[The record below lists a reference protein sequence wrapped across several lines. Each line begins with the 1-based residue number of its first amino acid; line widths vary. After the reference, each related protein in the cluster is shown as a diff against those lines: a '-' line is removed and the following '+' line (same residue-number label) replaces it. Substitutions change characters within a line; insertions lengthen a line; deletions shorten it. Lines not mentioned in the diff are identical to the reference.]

1 MATTRTVDF
10 LPPIFQTS
18 TNRQFLAATLDQLVQ
33 EPEFKKTQG
42 YVGRRIGP
50 GVNPNNYYVVEPTAE
65 RANYQLEPGVVSL
78 VPDTG
83 TIADAITY
91 PGITDALARQGAFTD
106 NSARLYTS
114 DYYSWDPFVSF
125 DKFSNYSQYYWLP
138 GGPPS
143 VIVSATTV
151 PTTGTFDV
159 TRSDTGYEFSTIS
172 GNNPALTLVRGG
184 NYKFS
189 VNQAPNQFW
198 IQADPGV
205 NGRLP
210 YAPNISSRDVYGVT
224 NNGEDSGIVSFDV
237 PDKNAQQFY
246 YDLPLIDTVPTLG
259 QVDLLTTTLQFDQVN
274 NILLSV
280 FLDQNPNGIDGITN
294 LNGRTLV
301 FTNTITDPQDG
312 GWLITTQFDPLLEI
326 LSQNGLPGSYDNL
339 TYDQTTPITNVNTR
353 YSVWLIQ
360 YQYTTSG
367 EVILNLTSVTQC
379 PNLSKFTVIFGA
391 EWSGTQW
398 YRNAEGYFEQIP
410 LLTAV
415 QDLLWYQ
422 DGTNPDIFGQIRLVT
437 QDNSEFIN
445 VVTDILGKKTY
456 TSPNGVVFTNN
467 LKITFEGTVVP
478 SSYQSQTYYVAG
490 VGTAIQL
497 LPVTD
502 YVTPEIIRTAT
513 LPWDFVPWDTS
524 NWDGTLNEPLDLD
537 YITIALDSPDLNAW
551 TRSNRWFHVDVI
563 NAAATYNNTTAVL
576 DNRFRAKRPIIEF
589 RGGIRL
595 YTMGTQAKAP
605 IDVIDLN
612 QTDALSNINGSTGYY
627 IDGYEL
633 QQGSRVIFARDSD
646 PQVRDKVYVV
656 NFISPATGP
665 LPDSTLQSE
674 PIIDLVLASDAESLI
689 DQCVV
694 CLSGNTLQGVTF
706 YYDGVQWIQAQQKT
720 SVNQTPMF
728 DVYDLNGY
736 SLGNSAVYP
745 SSTFRITKNNLG
757 TIVGGSA
764 LFSYALGTSGIQD
777 TVLGFP
783 LRYLSLNN
791 IGDIVFDN
799 NLYVDTF
806 IYTRDNVS
814 TTENISKGY
823 VKQYADRTVYQKE
836 IGWQRAAVKSQIYQ
850 QFSFTYAPVA
860 ITGFINET
868 TLTVTTAPA
877 DGSSLQIGQELR
889 GKGVTA
895 GTEITGLINGT
906 GGTGTYSVSISQT
919 VLPTAITA
927 TTPFILDVAVL
938 LNGPI
943 PSIKLYATSISQNYS
958 SQFQD
963 PGTYTIT
970 TSDNNT
976 VVRINTNTEL
986 VYGDIVEI
994 LALSDQVS
1002 NVGFYQVPIN
1012 LENNP
1017 LNGNSPY
1024 LTLGTIRTHY
1034 DSIAQNLVNLTGSVN
1049 GANNTRDLGNIIPYG
1064 LIILQQ
1070 SSPLTLAGYF
1080 LREPDYNIFASLE
1093 YNSREYQKFK
1103 AQFLNQAAAGD
1114 YVNMTIPDILNAV
1127 FDEINIARNSSNS
1140 FYWSDMLPIGTV
1152 YTETQTIVTPIT
1164 TQIFD
1169 LNQVY
1174 NYTSANYQ
1182 ALLVYLSGQYTN
1194 GESRLLTRDVEYI
1207 VSTDAPTITILV
1219 PLTTGDVV
1227 TIQEYEATYGSY
1239 VPNTPTK
1246 LGLYPAYVP
1255 EIFLDTTYVD
1265 PIFVIRGHDGS
1276 ITRAFNDFRDALLLE
1291 YETRIYN
1298 NLKLD
1303 GNPIPLAAAEVI
1315 PGQFRTT
1322 DYSLAEIQEILN
1334 QDFLAWVGWN
1344 KLDYKAQDYIKTN
1357 QFTWN
1362 YSTAANKLTNN
1373 QPLVVGAWRGIYN
1386 YFYDTIYPTTRP
1398 WEMLGFSEIPVWWI
1412 NEYGPPPYTSGNLVL
1427 WGDLAAG
1434 LVRDPVAN
1442 YIRPE
1447 YVRPGLLNVI
1457 PAGSEGELLSPMQCV
1472 VANFNSNDFQKS
1484 WVAGDDGPVEN
1495 AWRTSSA
1502 YPFAIMRLLALTRS
1516 AEFFSLFADRDL
1528 YRFDTDYNQYLYNQ
1542 RYRLDANGVEIYGN
1556 GTSKASYIDWIVDF
1570 NRQRGINSTNALTA
1584 DLKNLDVRLCYRMAS
1599 FSAKN
1604 LLGVYTEQ
1612 SSPNS
1617 SNSSLLL
1624 PDDSYNLLFYKNVP
1638 FGELTYS
1645 SVIVQVTETGWQV
1658 FGYNQSRPYFNILQS
1673 RVSGTLAEIS
1683 AGGSTVRVPVEYT
1696 NNVVQIP
1703 YAYEFINRTLVVD
1716 FLLSYGALLQ
1726 QQGMIFKNLE
1736 NGYVLDWN
1744 QMASEFL
1751 YWSNQGWAPGSI
1763 INLNPN
1769 ASQFLVEKP
1778 GAIVESI
1785 AAQTVENMVLTAN
1798 GTQYNARD
1806 LVVDRVDNV
1815 FSVTSL
1821 SRETINFLNIKF
1833 TSYESMIVLD
1843 NTSIFND
1850 LIYNPITGARQSR
1863 IRLVGWNTTQW
1874 NGQLNAPG
1882 FILNQDNIESWNPL
1896 KKYSRGEIVKWKN
1909 TYYSAIDIVQPSSK
1923 FEITNWVVSDYT
1935 RIQQGL
1941 LPNAA
1946 NKSDQLA
1953 NSYNVYSAN
1962 LELNQDLFSYA
1973 LIGWKPRQYMVN
1985 LELDSTSQVQLYQQF
2000 LGTKGTLRAADVF
2013 SFADLGRGVAQ
2024 YDIYENWAILRGT
2037 YGANANRSFYELQ
2050 LNEALLTANP
2060 STIQVIETGESSEA
2074 NQTVLVSD
2082 LWKSSY
2088 KITSPNI
2095 LTTEIVPLTDTA
2107 LPSAGYVNFEDVDI
2121 TVFDLTIPI
2130 NLDINL
2136 NDIVLGATIWAA
2148 KINDYDWGI
2157 YRINT
2162 LPGYLRSVTA
2172 NLDGTSVFTFTHPHG
2187 ISTVDAT
2194 TANLTFIVR
2203 YFADQVDGTYKILNA
2218 PSITQL
2224 VAVFS
2229 FANSNQVSESGN
2241 GIGFVLQTQ
2250 RVSQAS
2256 DTVNLPYAN
2265 SLIPGNKVWV
2275 DNNGLGLWQVL
2286 EKQDVFTSATEVKA
2300 QIPITDSLFGNS
2312 VAQSNNNLY
2321 AIVGSPGYGSSVGV
2335 VYTYIRT
2342 ATNPLQENSI
2352 LELSGVPDV
2361 FLFGWAVSIGDQIWQ
2376 VVGAP
2381 ASYNDS
2387 GYAAV
2392 YYRRPGS
2399 NDFTNTAL
2407 LTAPDTDLTLPAEFG
2422 YSVAISR
2429 DEHWMYIGAP
2439 GVNKVFAYGLVE
2451 VQSQTVSYVTNG
2463 TTAIYNYSDSIVVN
2477 SAYPGQLT
2485 VVLNNQLLTYGSD
2498 YTQTATNIVLNSI
2511 PPAQLGLTISR
2522 RTSASYT
2529 SDGST
2534 NEFSL
2539 QDYLYTA
2546 TNIYSAI
2553 VFVNGVTQR
2562 PNIDYEYIFDDSSY
2576 GYAIS
2581 FFDAPPPDAD
2591 IIITANSYYTLADTI
2606 EFTIPVTAS
2615 ISGSVMT
2622 VTNTSIGSPLLTKGM
2637 KLSGTG
2643 VSSIPETTITDF
2655 ISGTGGIGTYTVYPS
2670 QSVASTTITARLPD
2684 NARFGHSVACTVD
2697 SRQVMIGTPN
2707 DRYNSIADAGAV
2719 YVYDRSVQNFVITNA
2734 SQTSYTVDG
2743 GVLVDPTFV
2752 SLNNEFLVNT
2762 QDNIGGTFSVD
2773 GATVIVDATLAVGD
2787 VLQIQ
2792 PNTFNL
2798 LQIINANTPSNSA
2811 FGSAVD
2817 ICRYSCSLYTGA
2829 PNDSSVLPY
2838 AGSAQRNVNQ
2848 SRVYGVITSLNTNP
2862 RLQPGQSIRINDQ
2875 EVIMS
2880 ALTQWNIDL
2889 AWPINTIVQYDLG
2902 VYRSIKAVPVG
2913 TAITDTKYW
2922 QQSTWV
2928 ASLVNDIN
2936 SSGIANIIASTG
2948 LPGTSTFGLLTV
2960 SVKNILAAEE
2970 GNRLT
2975 VLPGLI
2981 GDMFQ
2986 RLGYNTFVYT
2996 QTITSPLPVLNA
3008 EFGSALTIDTSALTL
3023 TVGAPAGNLYRPNTF
3038 DKGDTYFDGR
3048 TTTFSGPLDQSGA
3061 VYTYDY
3067 LRSASDSVS
3076 NPGKFVFGQQIYD
3089 QRVRELDRF
3098 GTAISYTNGLLLIGS
3113 PGSDLNDS
3121 TLSEMNYGR
3130 VAVFKNATLTPAW
3143 TVIREQVP
3151 VVNTALI
3158 NSVYSYSSRTGATTT
3173 YFDFIDPL
3181 QGKILGAA
3189 AENLNYTGVVDP
3201 AAYNVGPI
3209 NNQGQSWLAA
3219 HVGELWWDTSRVR
3232 FIDPNQDN
3240 ITYASR
3246 RWGQVFPGS
3255 NINVYQWISSSV
3267 PPGNYTGP
3275 GTPKNIISY
3284 NVVSG
3289 VNDSGMI
3296 ETTYYFWVQGITTI
3310 DTRAGKTLS
3319 SQGVARYIADPRA
3332 SGIPYVAFLT
3342 AGATAI
3348 YNAGSNISAQDTI
3361 LSIEY
3366 DQQLTDSN
3374 VHVQYSLVPQNRAD
3388 GFLPDNLYLKF
3399 QDSLC
3404 GVNSTGAK
3412 VPDVTLSLAN
3422 RYGVQFSPRQS
3433 MFEDRFLALKNYFGR
3448 ANSILAKFPITEIRS
3463 FALLNSK
3470 EPEPPAGTGEWDKR
3484 VANIEELSYQNFV
3497 QVPVGYLYLVVSDSV
3512 QNGLWAIYEVTAA
3525 KTFATLLLTRVQNYD
3540 TSKYW
3545 NHINWYLPDYDP
3557 SKQIVTTVAVYSDL
3571 SKLSLYQAPVGSS
3584 VRVTANSQNKWEIY
3598 LRLTADNWERVG
3610 LQDGT
3615 IEISSLLWNYKAAG
3629 FGFDSQVFDSQ
3640 YFDQE
3645 PVIETRRIIQAIN
3658 QELLVDE
3665 LLIERNRALMLMF
3678 NFVLSEFL
3686 APNWLTKTSLIDVDH
3701 TIRELLAFQT
3711 YRKDNQDFVV
3721 DYIQEIKPYH
3731 VQIREL
3737 NLIYNGLDDY
3747 QGTLTDFDVPAYYD
3761 TSVIPN
3767 QFVSPI
3773 LTPYAVST
3781 AVGTGTPSDVSDTA
3795 SSSLIWQDQPWNF
3808 WYQNYTLSVVG
3819 AIVADSGSGYTV
3831 APVATV
3837 TGDCVSPAII
3847 TVNISGLGRITGI
3860 TIIDP
3865 GVGYITT
3872 AIITLSG
3879 GNGTGGQLVAIM
3891 AGPGQGENT
3900 DPTAGTTG
3908 ETQYYNLVRSFN
3920 LTMRYDRYQ
3929 YASTIVD
3936 WEANV
3941 SYDNGTLVRYD
3952 NRVWEANSPTI
3963 PVTASI
3969 ASSVMTVSTI
3979 PNGSPALA
3987 VDMILSITG
3996 VTGDPT
4002 IIGSIIGFL
4011 SGTGGVGTYTVAP
4024 GQTVLTT
4031 TITARSTTVESAT
4044 FDPAYWLLVNAG
4056 TYSYPLN
4063 LNVATG
4069 LPVNTGLSGVD
4080 RTMGLYIPSVNEPGL
4095 DLNLLIDGITY
4106 PGVQVSAPTFSQ
4118 NTGFDVGN
4126 FDINPFDNISFGP
4139 EGRPTYDPGI
4149 LDTIYESN
4157 FLDTYLGLRATD
4169 INVVGG
4175 EFVGPYESHAP
4186 EELVPGSEFDT
4197 LDFRVYTRPGSDWDE
4212 NGHGFGW
4219 KTIKWIYNS
4228 TTAYT
4233 QSFAGL
4239 VLNPVQIR
4247 VTNQTQGRDLIQGIA
4262 YTVDWVNQ
4270 VVEIIPSVSAPP
4282 AANGDVLVVGSFGIG
4297 GGNQLYKNIYNGADI
4312 ANPLNIPVAR
4322 VEIFELVIFVNGVL
4336 IHDYTYSA
4344 GFNQTT
4350 NIVFGN
4356 TYTSTDEIN
4365 VTAIGVT
4372 SGSLTYTWSTPQTQY
4387 FVSYGQLDYMLDNSM
4402 SGTNISNLVVE
4413 VNGIRARPPEGA
4425 MYVADG
4431 SSGYAL
4437 PNRGGYSLA
4446 LVADNEVL
4454 VYVNNEKLT
4463 LGSDYIVEPYTGNDT
4478 RYVDFA
4484 VAPATGSEVLISVT
4498 TKADYV
4504 IIDDGSSMDN
4514 YTLVFR
4520 TSGGFY
4526 PQYGDIV
4533 GVTSW
4538 NDTAQQNIVTLLW
4551 QGPVVSGVVVVE
4563 PFDSTGFD
4571 VGTVTNDPGSFDFTN
4586 GVQVIVN
4593 DFQLGRIITDPTR
4606 MWVTKNGNRI
4616 FYSDDYLIVGE
4627 QLILHGPPIGVTDVV
4642 VAQLFTDSVVPEA
4655 MEFRIFQDMRG
4666 IQATYRMTPN
4676 TTTVLVEPLLADQDI
4691 IYVDNADALTQPN
4704 LAINI
4709 WGVITINGER
4719 IMYRELDTGNNTVS
4733 SLMRGT
4739 AGTAVADH
4747 VNGSTVYN
4755 IGIGNLAP
4763 VDYQDRV
4770 IYTNT
4775 LGDGSTTTF
4784 SAPNIDLSQL
4794 STSFA
4799 EQAILVYVA
4808 GLRVYTGYTVD
4819 SVAPATITFD
4829 AAPTAGYEVS
4839 IRVRQGLGWYYPGD
4853 GSTNGQA
4860 LQITQTDAARFFRG
4874 QN

>member
-42 YVGRRIGP
+42 YVGRRVGP
-50 GVNPNNYYVVEPTAE
+50 GVNPNDSYVIEPTAE

-83 TIADAITY
+83 IIADAITY
-91 PGITDALARQGAFTD
+91 PGINDALARQGALTD

-114 DYYSWDPFVSF
+114 DYYSWDPFISF

-143 VIVSATTV
+143 VIVSATTI
-151 PTTGTFDV
+151 PTSGTFNV
-159 TRSDTGYEFSTIS
+159 TRTDTAYEFSTIA
-172 GNNPALTLVRGG
+172 GDNPALTLVRGG

-198 IQADPGV
+198 IQSEPGIT
-205 NGRLP
+205 GRLP
-210 YAPNISSRDVYGVT
+210 YSPNISSRDVYGVA
-224 NNGEDSGIVSFDV
+224 NNGEDSGTVSFDV

-246 YDLPLIDTVPTLG
+246 YNLPLIDTVPTLG

-280 FLDQNPNGIDGITN
+280 FLAQNPNGIDGITD

-326 LSQNGLPGSYDNL
+326 PSQNGLPGSYDYL
-339 TYDQTTPITNVNTR
+339 TYDQATPITNVDTR

-367 EVILNLTSVTQC
+367 DVILNLTSRTQC
-379 PNLSKFTVIFGA
+379 PNLSKFTVIFGT
-391 EWSGTQW
+391 EWSSTQW
-398 YRNAEGYFEQIP
+398 YRNAEGYFQQIP

-422 DGTNPDIFGQIRLVT
+422 DGTNPDIFGQIRLVA

-445 VVTDILGKKTY
+445 IDTDILGKKTY
-456 TSPNGVVFTNN
+456 ISPNGVVFTNN

-497 LPVTD
+497 LLVTD
-502 YVTPEIIRTAT
+502 YVTPEIIRTAS
-513 LPWDFVPWDTS
+513 LPWDLVPWDTS
-524 NWDGTLNEPLDLD
+524 NWDGTLNEPLDPD

-563 NAAATYNNTTAVL
+563 NAAAAYNNSTAVL
-576 DNRFRAKRPIIEF
+576 DNMFRAKRPIVEF
-589 RGGIRL
+589 RGGTRL
-595 YTMGTQAKAP
+595 YNMGTQALTP
-605 IDVIDLN
+605 VNVIDLD
-612 QTDALSNINGSTGYY
+612 QTDALSNINGTTGYY

-633 QQGSRVIFARDSD
+633 QQGSRVIFALDSD
-646 PQVRDKVYVV
+646 PQVRNKVYVV
-656 NFISPATGP
+656 DFISPATGP
-665 LPDSTLQSE
+665 LPDSTLQAE
-674 PIIDLVLASDAESLI
+674 PIINLVPADDAQALI
-689 DQCVV
+689 DQCVL
-694 CLSGNTLQGVTF
+694 CLSGQTLQGVTF

-720 SVNQTPMF
+720 SINQTPMF
-728 DVYDLNGY
+728 DVYDLDGY

-757 TIVGGSA
+757 TIIGGSA
-764 LFSYALGTSGIQD
+764 LFSYALGTSGIAD

-823 VKQYADRTVYQKE
+823 VKQYANRTVFQKE
-836 IGWQRAAVKSQIYQ
+836 IGWQRAATKSQIYQ

-860 ITGFINET
+860 ITGFINDT

-889 GKGVTA
+889 GNGVAA
-895 GTEITGLINGT
+895 GTQITGLISGT
-906 GGTGTYSVSISQT
+906 GGTGTYLVSISQT
-919 VLPTAITA
+919 VIPTAITA

-938 LNGPI
+938 PTGTI

-958 SQFQD
+958 SLFQD
-963 PGTYTIT
+963 SATYTIT

-976 VVRINTNTEL
+976 VVRMNTNTKL

-1002 NVGFYQVPIN
+1002 EVGFYQVPIN

-1034 DSIAQNLVNLTGSVN
+1034 DSIAQNLVNLTGSAN

-1103 AQFLNQAAAGD
+1103 AQFLNQAGAGD
-1114 YVNMTIPDILNAV
+1114 YVNMTIPEILNAV
-1127 FDEINIARNSSNS
+1127 FSEINIARNSSNP

-1152 YTETQTIVTPIT
+1152 YTEQQTTVTPIT
-1164 TQIFD
+1164 TQVFD

-1182 ALLVYLSGQYTN
+1182 ALLVYLSGAYTN

-1207 VSTDAPTITILV
+1207 VSTDAPIITILV

-1255 EIFLDTTYVD
+1255 EIFLDTTYVT
-1265 PIFVIRGHDGS
+1265 PTFVIRGHDGS

-1303 GNPIPLAAAEVI
+1303 GNPIPLAAVDVI

-1322 DYSLAEIQEILN
+1322 DYSLLEIQDILN
-1334 QDFLAWVGWN
+1334 QDFLSWVGWN

-1362 YSTAANKLTNN
+1362 YSTASNKLTDN
-1373 QPLVVGAWRGIYN
+1373 QPLAVGAWRGLYN

-1412 NEYGPPPYTSGNLVL
+1412 NEYGPAPYTSGNLVL

-1457 PAGSEGELLSPMQCV
+1457 PAGSEGALLSPMESV
-1472 VANFNSNDFQKS
+1472 VGNFNSNDFQKS
-1484 WVAGDDGPVEN
+1484 WVAGDDGSVEN

-1502 YPFAIMRLLALTRS
+1502 YPFAIMRLLALTRP

-1542 RYRLDANGVEIYGN
+1542 RYRLDANGLEIYGN
-1556 GTSKASYIDWIVDF
+1556 GTSKASYINWIVDF
-1570 NRQRGINSTNALTA
+1570 NRQRGINSTDALTA

-1604 LLGVYTEQ
+1604 LLGLYTEQ

-1645 SVIVQVTETGWQV
+1645 SVIVQVTETGWQI
-1658 FGYNQSRPYFNILQS
+1658 FGYNLSRPYFNILQS

-1696 NNVVQIP
+1696 SNVVQIP

-1785 AAQTVENMVLTAN
+1785 AAQTVENMILTAN

-1806 LVVDRVDNV
+1806 LVIDRVDNL

-1850 LIYNPITGARQSR
+1850 LIYNTVTGARQSR
-1863 IRLVGWNTTQW
+1863 IRLLGWNTVGW

-1882 FILNQDNIESWNPL
+1882 FILNQDNIEPWNPL
-1896 KKYSRGEIVKWKN
+1896 RKYSRGEIVEWKN
-1909 TYYSAIDIVQPSSK
+1909 TYYSAVDIVQPSGK

-1946 NKSDQLA
+1946 NKSNQLA

-2000 LGTKGTLRAADVF
+2000 LGTKGTVRAAEIF
-2013 SFADLGRGVAQ
+2013 SFADLGRGTAQ

-2060 STIQVIETGESSEA
+2060 STIQVVETGESSEA
-2074 NQTVLVSD
+2074 NQTVLVSN

-2095 LTTEIVPLTDTA
+2095 LTTEIIPLSDTA

-2121 TVFDLTIPI
+2121 TVFDLTIPV

-2136 NDIVLGATIWAA
+2136 TEIVLGATIWAA
-2148 KINDYDWGI
+2148 KINNYDWGI
-2157 YRINT
+2157 FRINT

-2172 NLDGTSVFTFTHPHG
+2172 NLDGTSVFTFNQPHG

-2229 FANSNQVSESGN
+2229 FANTNQVSESGN

-2286 EKQDVFTSATEVKA
+2286 EKQDVFTSAAEVKA
-2300 QIPITDSLFGNS
+2300 QIPETDSLFGVS

-2321 AIVGSPGYGSSVGV
+2321 AIVGSPGYDSEAGAA
-2335 VYTYIRT
+2335 YTYIRT
-2342 ATNPLQENSI
+2342 AVNPLQENSI
-2352 LELSGVPDV
+2352 LELTGVPDV
-2361 FLFGWAVSIGDQIWQ
+2361 FLFGQAVSIGNQTWQ
-2376 VVGAP
+2376 VIGAP
-2381 ASYNDS
+2381 ASYSDS

-2422 YSVAISR
+2422 YSVAMSR

-2451 VQSQTVSYVTNG
+2451 VQSQTVSYVTDG
-2463 TTAIYNYSDSIVVN
+2463 TTIIYNYVDSIVIN
-2477 SAYPGQLT
+2477 PAYVGQLT

-2498 YTQTATNIVLNSI
+2498 YTQTATNIVLNS
-2511 PPAQLGLTISR
+2511 PAPSQLGLTISR
-2522 RTSASYT
+2522 RTSASYVG
-2529 SDGST
+2529 DGST

-2546 TNIYSAI
+2546 TNIYSVI

-2581 FFDAPPPDAD
+2581 FFYAPAPNAN
-2591 IIITANSYYTLADTI
+2591 IIATTNGYYTLTDTI

-2622 VTNTSIGSPLLTKGM
+2622 VTNTSIGSPSLSIGM

-2643 VSSIPETTITDF
+2643 VSSIPETSITAF

-2684 NARFGHSVACTVD
+2684 TARFGHSVSCTVD
-2697 SRQVMIGTPN
+2697 GRQVMIGTPN
-2707 DRYNSIADAGAV
+2707 DRYDSIADAGAV
-2719 YVYDRSVQNFVITNA
+2719 YVYDRSVQNFVITNS
-2734 SQTSYTVDG
+2734 SQTSYTVAG

-2773 GATVIVDATLAVGD
+2773 GATVIVDTTLAVGD

-2798 LQIINANTPSNSA
+2798 LQIINANAPSNSA

-2829 PNDSSVLPY
+2829 PDDSSVLPY
-2838 AGSAQRNVNQ
+2838 AGSVQRNVNQ
-2848 SRVYGVITSLNTNP
+2848 SRVYGVITSLNVNP

-2880 ALTQWNIDL
+2880 ELTQWNINL
-2889 AWPINTIVQYDLG
+2889 AWTINTIVQFDLG

-2913 TAITDTKYW
+2913 IAITDTAYW

-2948 LPGTSTFGLLTV
+2948 LPGTATFGLLTV
-2960 SVKNILAAEE
+2960 SVKNILSAEE

-2986 RLGYNTFVYT
+2986 RLGYSTFVYT

-3008 EFGSALTIDTSALTL
+3008 EFGSALNIDSSALTL

-3038 DKGDTYFDGR
+3038 DEGDTYFDGR
-3048 TTTFSGPLDQSGA
+3048 TTTFSGPLYQSGA

-3067 LRSASDSVS
+3067 LSSVGDSVS

-3098 GTAISYTNGLLLIGS
+3098 GTAVSYVNGLLLVGS

-3121 TLSEMNYGR
+3121 TLSDMNYGR
-3130 VAVFKNATLTPAW
+3130 VAVFKNANLTPAW
-3143 TVIREQVP
+3143 AVIREQVP
-3151 VVNTALI
+3151 VVDTALI
-3158 NSVYSYSSRTGATTT
+3158 NSVYSYSARTGATTT

-3189 AENLNYTGVVDP
+3189 AQNLNYTGAVDP
-3201 AAYNVGPI
+3201 AAYNVGPV
-3209 NNQGQSWLAA
+3209 NNQGQSWLAL

-3267 PPGNYTGP
+3267 PPANYNGQ
-3275 GTPKNIISY
+3275 GTPRNIISY
-3284 NVVSG
+3284 SVVSG

-3296 ETTYYFWVQGITTI
+3296 ETTYYFWVQGVTTI

-3319 SQGVARYIADPRA
+3319 ALGVARYIADPRA
-3332 SGIPYVAFLT
+3332 TGIPYVAFLT

-3348 YNAGSNISAQDTI
+3348 YNAGSDISAQDTI

-3366 DQQLTDSN
+3366 DRELTDSN
-3374 VHVQYSLVPQNRAD
+3374 VHVQYSLIPPNRAD

-3422 RYGVQFSPRQS
+3422 RYGVEFSPRQS

-3448 ANSILAKFPITEIRS
+3448 ANSVLAKFPITEIRS
-3463 FALLNSK
+3463 FALLNSQ
-3470 EPEPPAGTGEWDKR
+3470 EPEPPEGTGEWNKR
-3484 VANIEELSYQNFV
+3484 VANIEELSYQNFA
-3497 QVPVGYLYLVVSDSV
+3497 QVPVGYLYLVASDST
-3512 QNGLWAIYEVTAA
+3512 QNGLWTIYEVTAT
-3525 KTFATLLLTRVQNYD
+3525 KTFASLLLIRVQNYD

-3545 NHINWYLPDYDP
+3545 DYINWYLPDYD
-3557 SKQIVTTVAVYSDL
+3557 SSQQIITTVAVYSDL
-3571 SKLSLYQAPVGSS
+3571 STLSLYQAPVGSS
-3584 VRVTANSQNKWEIY
+3584 VRVKANSQNKWEIY
-3598 LRLTADNWERVG
+3598 LRVATNTWERVG

-3615 IEISSLLWNYKAAG
+3615 IEISSLLWDYKAAG

-3665 LLIERNRALMLMF
+3665 LLIERNRALILMF

-3701 TIRELLAFQT
+3701 TIRELLTFQT
-3711 YRKDNQDFVV
+3711 YRRDNQDFVV

-3761 TSVIPN
+3761 TDIIPN

-3781 AVGTGTPSDVSDTA
+3781 AVGTGTPSDASDADST
-3795 SSSLIWQDQPWNF
+3795 SLIWQNQPWNF
-3808 WYQNYTLSVVG
+3808 WYQNYTLAVVG
-3819 AIVADSGSGYTV
+3819 AIVSDAGSGYTV
-3831 APVATV
+3831 APVATI
-3837 TGDCVSPAII
+3837 TGDCVTPAVI
-3847 TVNISGLGRITGI
+3847 TVNIDGSGFITGV
-3860 TIIDP
+3860 TIVDP

-3872 AIITLSG
+3872 AIITLNG

-3900 DPTAGTTG
+3900 DPTSGPPV

-3936 WEANV
+3936 WEPNV
-3941 SYDNGTLVRYD
+3941 NYDDGTLVRYD
-3952 NRVWEANSPTI
+3952 NRVWAADSLD
-3963 PVTASI
+3963 
-3969 ASSVMTVSTI
+3969 ST
-3979 PNGSPALA
+3979 G
-3987 VDMILSITG
+3987 
-3996 VTGDPT
+3996 
-4002 IIGSIIGFL
+4002 
-4011 SGTGGVGTYTVAP
+4011 
-4024 GQTVLTT
+4024 
-4031 TITARSTTVESAT
+4031 VESAT
-4044 FDPAYWLLVNAG
+4044 FDPAQWQLVNAG
-4056 TYSYPLN
+4056 TYSYPSN

-4080 RTMGLYIPSVNEPGL
+4080 RTMGLYVPAVNEPGL
-4095 DLNLLIDGITY
+4095 DLSLLITGVTY

-4126 FDINPFDNISFGP
+4126 FDINPFDNISYGP
-4139 EGRPTYDPGI
+4139 EGLPTYDPSI
-4149 LDTIYESN
+4149 LDTIYQSS
-4157 FLDTYLGLRATD
+4157 FRDVYLGLRATD

-4197 LDFRVYTRPGSDWDE
+4197 LDFRVYTRPGSDWAGD
-4212 NGHGFGW
+4212 GHGFSW
-4219 KTIKWIYNS
+4219 KISKWIYNS

-4233 QSFAGL
+4233 QSFSNL
-4239 VLNPVQIR
+4239 VLAPVQIR
-4247 VTNQTQGRDLIQGIA
+4247 VTNQTQGRDLIQGVA

-4270 VVEIIPSVSAPP
+4270 TVEIIPGDAPP
-4282 AANGDVLVVGSFGIG
+4282 AANGNILVVSAFGIG

-4336 IHDYTYSA
+4336 INDYTYAA

-4365 VTAIGVT
+4365 VTAIGAT
-4372 SGSLTYTWSTPQTQY
+4372 SGSSTYTWSTPQTQY
-4387 FVSYGQLDYMLDNSM
+4387 FVSYGQLDYMLDNPM
-4402 SGTNISNLVVE
+4402 SGTNIANLVVE
-4413 VNGIRARPPEGA
+4413 INGIRARPPEGA
-4425 MYVADG
+4425 MYIADG

-4437 PNRGGYSLA
+4437 PNRGGEGSLA
-4446 LVADNEVL
+4446 LVADNEVY
-4454 VYVNNEKLT
+4454 VWVNNERLT

-4484 VAPATGSEVLISVT
+4484 VAPAIGSEVLISVI

-4504 IIDDGSSMDN
+4504 IIDDGSSNN

-4520 TSGGFY
+4520 TEGGFY
-4526 PQYGDIV
+4526 PITDDIV

-4538 NDTAQQNIVTLLW
+4538 NDTAQQSIVTLLW
-4551 QGPVVSGVVVVE
+4551 QGPVVDGVVVVVE

-4571 VGTVTNDPGSFDFTN
+4571 VGTVTGEAGSFDYSD
-4586 GVQVIVN
+4586 GVQVIEN

-4606 MWVTKNGNRI
+4606 MWVTKNGVRI

-4627 QLILHGPPIGVTDVV
+4627 QLIVHGPPISTTDVV
-4642 VAQLFTDSVVPEA
+4642 VAQLYTDSVVPES

-4666 IQATYRMTPN
+4666 VQATYRMTPS
-4676 TTTVLVEPLLADQDI
+4676 TTTTLAQTLLKDQDI
-4691 IYVDNADALTQPN
+4691 IYVNDAGALTEPN
-4704 LAINI
+4704 LAINV
-4709 WGVITINGER
+4709 WGIITINGER
-4719 IMYRELDTGNNTVS
+4719 IMYRELDTANNTVS

-4739 AGTAVADH
+4739 AGTAVAEHAVD
-4747 VNGSTVYN
+4747 SIVYN
-4755 IGIGNLAP
+4755 IGQGNLAP
-4763 VDYQDRV
+4763 VEYQDRV
-4770 IYTNT
+4770 VYTNT

-4808 GLRVYTGYTVD
+4808 GLRVYTGYAVD
-4819 SVAPATITFD
+4819 SIAPATITFN

-4853 GSTNGQA
+4853 GSTDGQA
-4860 LQITQTDAARFFRG
+4860 LQVTQTDAARFFRG

>member
-18 TNRQFLAATLDQLVQ
+18 TNRQFLEATLDQLVQ
-33 EPEFKKTQG
+33 EPQFKKTQG
-42 YVGRRIGP
+42 YVGRRVGP
-50 GVNPNNYYVVEPTAE
+50 GVNPNDYYVVEPTAN

-91 PGITDALARQGAFTD
+91 PGITDALSRQGAFTD
-106 NSARLYTS
+106 NAARLYTS
-114 DYYSWDPFVSF
+114 DYYSWDPFINF

-138 GGPPS
+138 GGPQS
-143 VIVSATTV
+143 VIVS
-151 PTTGTFDV
+151 PTTIPLTETFDV
-159 TRSDTGYEFSTIS
+159 TRTETAYEFSTIT
-172 GNNPALTLVRGG
+172 GDNPVITLARGG

-198 IQADPGV
+198 IQSEPGV

-224 NNGEDSGIVSFDV
+224 NNGEDSGVVSFDV

-246 YDLPLIDTVPTLG
+246 YNLPLIDTVPTPG

-280 FLDQNPNGIDGITN
+280 FLEQNPNGIDGITD
-294 LNGRTLV
+294 LDGRTIV

-312 GWLITTQFDPLLEI
+312 GWLITTQFDPLIELP
-326 LSQNGLPGSYDNL
+326 SNNGLPGSYDYL
-339 TYDQTTPITNVNTR
+339 TFDQTTPILDVNTR

-360 YQYTTSG
+360 YQSTTG
-367 EVILNLTSVTQC
+367 GDPILSLTSVTQC
-379 PNLSKFTVIFGA
+379 PNLSKFTVMFGA
-391 EWSGTQW
+391 EWSSTQW
-398 YRNAEGYFEQIP
+398 YRDAEGYFQQIP

-415 QDLLWYQ
+415 KDLLWYQ
-422 DGTNPDIFGQIRLVT
+422 DGTNPDIFGQIRLIELGNN
-437 QDNSEFIN
+437 QEAYIN
-445 VVTDILGKKTY
+445 VVTEILGKKTY

-502 YVTPEIIRTAT
+502 YVTPEIIRTAS

-524 NWDGTLNEPLDLD
+524 NWDGTLNEPLDPD

-563 NAAATYNNTTAVL
+563 NAAAAYNNTTAVL
-576 DNRFRAKRPIIEF
+576 DNTFRAKRPIIEF
-589 RGGIRL
+589 RGGTRL

-605 IDVIDLN
+605 VNVIDLN
-612 QTDALSNINGSTGYY
+612 QSDALSNVNGSTGYY
-627 IDGYEL
+627 VDGYEL

-656 NFISPATGP
+656 NFINPATGP
-665 LPDSTLQSE
+665 LPDSTLQAE
-674 PIIDLVLASDAESLI
+674 PVIDLVPADDAQALI

-694 CLSGNTLQGVTF
+694 CLSGITLQGVTF

-720 SVNQTPMF
+720 AVNQSPMF
-728 DVYDLNGY
+728 DVYDQDGY
-736 SLGNSAVYP
+736 SLGNSLIYP

-764 LFSYALGTSGIQD
+764 LFSYALGTSGIAD

-814 TTENISKGY
+814 TTENVSKGY

-836 IGWQRAAVKSQIYQ
+836 IGWQRAAVKSQVYQ

-868 TLTVTTAPA
+868 TLTVTTAPE
-877 DGSSLQIGQELR
+877 DGSSLQIGQGLS
-889 GKGVTA
+889 GKGIAV
-895 GTEITGLINGT
+895 GTQITGLINGT
-906 GGTGTYSVSISQT
+906 GGTGTYSVNISQT
-919 VLPTAITA
+919 ALSTVIAA

-938 LNGPI
+938 PTGTV
-943 PSIKLYATSISQNYS
+943 PSVKLYATSISQNYS
-958 SQFQD
+958 SLFQD
-963 PGTYTIT
+963 PTTYTVT
-970 TSDNNT
+970 TTDTNT
-976 VVRINTNTEL
+976 VIRINPGTKL
-986 VYGDIVEI
+986 VYGDVVEV

-1002 NVGFYQVPIN
+1002 KVGFYQVPSN

-1017 LNGNSPY
+1017 LNSNSPY

-1034 DSIAQNLVNLTGSVN
+1034 DSIAQNLVNLTGAVN

-1070 SSPLTLAGYF
+1070 SSPMTLAGYF
-1080 LREPDYNIFASLE
+1080 LREPDYDIFASLE

-1103 AQFLNQAAAGD
+1103 AQFLNQAGNGD
-1114 YVNMTIPDILNAV
+1114 YVNMTIPEILNAV
-1127 FDEINIARNSSNS
+1127 FSEINIARNSSS
-1140 FYWSDMLPIGTV
+1140 PFYWSDMLPIGTV
-1152 YTETQTIVTPIT
+1152 YTQLQTTVTPIT
-1164 TQIFD
+1164 TQVFD
-1169 LNQVY
+1169 LTQVY

-1182 ALLVYLSGQYTN
+1182 ALLVYLNGEYTN
-1194 GESRLLTRDVEYI
+1194 GEGRLLTRDVEYI
-1207 VSTDAPTITILV
+1207 VSPDAPTITILV

-1265 PIFVIRGHDGS
+1265 PTLVIRGHDGS

-1303 GNPIPLAAAEVI
+1303 GNPIPLTAAEVI

-1322 DYSLAEIQEILN
+1322 DYSLIEIQDILN
-1334 QDFLAWVGWN
+1334 QDFLTWVGWN

-1362 YSTAANKLTNN
+1362 YSTAANKLTTE
-1373 QPLVVGAWRGIYN
+1373 PLAVGAWRGIYN
-1386 YFYDTIYPTTRP
+1386 YFYDTIYPDSRP
-1398 WEMLGFSEIPVWWI
+1398 WEMLGFSEMPIWWM

-1434 LVRDPVAN
+1434 LVRDPVAP
-1442 YIRPE
+1442 YVRPA

-1457 PAGSEGELLSPMQCV
+1457 PTGSEGALLSPMQTV
-1472 VANFNSNDFQKS
+1472 VGNFNSNDFQKS

-1502 YPFAIMRLLALTRS
+1502 YPFAIMRLLALTRP

-1528 YRFDTDYNQYLYNQ
+1528 YRFDLDYDQYLYNQ
-1542 RYRLDANGVEIYGN
+1542 RYRLDANGVEVYGN

-1570 NRQRGINSTNALTA
+1570 NRQRGINSTDALTA

-1604 LLGVYTEQ
+1604 LLGLYTEQ

-1638 FGELTYS
+1638 FAQLTYS
-1645 SVIVQVTETGWQV
+1645 SVIVEATETGWAV
-1658 FGYNQSRPYFNILQS
+1658 YGYNQSKPYFNILQS
-1673 RVSGTLAEIS
+1673 RVSGQLATIS

-1703 YAYEFINRTLVVD
+1703 YAYEFVNRTLVVD

-1726 QQGMIFKNLE
+1726 QQGMVFKNIE

-1744 QMASEFL
+1744 QMANEFL
-1751 YWSNQGWAPGSI
+1751 YWSNQGWTPGSI

-1778 GAIVESI
+1778 GAIVDSI
-1785 AAQTVENMVLTAN
+1785 AAQTVENMILTAN
-1798 GTQYNARD
+1798 GTQYNTRD
-1806 LVVDRVDNV
+1806 LVIDRIDNV
-1815 FSVTSL
+1815 FSITSL

-1833 TSYESMIVLD
+1833 TSYESMVVLD

-1850 LIYNPITGARQSR
+1850 LIYNPVTGARQSR
-1863 IRLVGWNTTQW
+1863 IRLVGWNTTEW

-1882 FILNQDNIESWNPL
+1882 FILNQDNIKPWDPL

-1909 TYYSAIDIVQPSSK
+1909 TYYSAVDIVQPSSK

-2000 LGTKGTLRAADVF
+2000 LGTKGTLRAAEVF

-2037 YGANANRSFYELQ
+2037 YGANANRSFYELR
-2050 LNEALLTANP
+2050 LNEALLTSNP
-2060 STIQVIETGESSEA
+2060 STIQVVETGEASEA
-2074 NQTVLVSD
+2074 NQTVLVNN

-2095 LTTEIVPLTDTA
+2095 LTTEIIPLTDTA
-2107 LPSAGYVNFEDVDI
+2107 LPSAGYVNFDDVDI

-2130 NLDINL
+2130 NLDATL
-2136 NDIVLGATIWAA
+2136 TDVVLGATIWAA
-2148 KINDYDWGI
+2148 KINNYDWGI

-2162 LPGYLRSVTA
+2162 LPGYLRSVTT
-2172 NLDGTSVFTFTHPHG
+2172 NLDGTSVFTFTEPHG
-2187 ISTVDAT
+2187 ISTVNAT
-2194 TANLTFIVR
+2194 NADLTFVVR
-2203 YFADQVDGTYKILNA
+2203 YFADQVDGSYKIISA

-2229 FANSNQVSESGN
+2229 FANQSQIIETGN

-2256 DTVNLPYAN
+2256 DVVNLPYATN
-2265 SLIPGNKVWV
+2265 LIPGNKVWV

-2286 EKQDVFTSATEVKA
+2286 EKQDVFTAATEIKA
-2300 QIPITDSLFGNS
+2300 TIPETDSLFGWS
-2312 VAQSNNNLY
+2312 IGQSKDNLY
-2321 AIVGSPGYGSSVGV
+2321 AIVGSPGYNSGVGSL
-2335 VYTYIRT
+2335 YTFIRT
-2342 ATNPLQENSI
+2342 SINPFQQNSVI
-2352 LELSGVPDV
+2352 ELDGVPDV
-2361 FLFGWAVSIGDQIWQ
+2361 ALFGWSASVGSQTWQ

-2381 ASYNDS
+2381 ASYNDC

-2392 YYRRPGS
+2392 IYRAPGANS
-2399 NDFTNTAL
+2399 FIPTAL
-2407 LTAPDTDLTLPAEFG
+2407 LTIPVTADLSSPSEFG
-2422 YSVAISR
+2422 YSVAMSR

-2451 VQSQTVSYVTNG
+2451 VQSQSVSYVTNG
-2463 TTAIYNYSDSIVVN
+2463 TSTVFNYSDYIVID
-2477 SAYPGQLT
+2477 SSYTGQLT
-2485 VVLNNQLLTYGSD
+2485 VVLNNQLLTYGLD
-2498 YTQTATNIVLNSI
+2498 YTQTATSVVLNS
-2511 PPAQLGLTISR
+2511 PPPSQLGLQIGR
-2522 RTSASYT
+2522 RTSFTYT

-2546 TNIYSAI
+2546 TNIYSFE
-2553 VFVNGVTQR
+2553 VSVGGVIQR
-2562 PNIDYEYIFDDSSY
+2562 PNIDYEYISDDSSY
-2576 GYAIS
+2576 GHAIV
-2581 FFDAPPPDAD
+2581 FFAAPAAG
-2591 IIITANSYYTLADTI
+2591 ANI
-2606 EFTIPVTAS
+2606 VVTAS
-2615 ISGSVMT
+2615 SYYNLVD
-2622 VTNTSIGSPLLTKGM
+2622 
-2637 KLSGTG
+2637 
-2643 VSSIPETTITDF
+2643 TITT
-2655 ISGTGGIGTYTVYPS
+2655 S
-2670 QSVASTTITARLPD
+2670 LPAD
-2684 NARFGHSVACTVD
+2684 ARFGHSVACTVD
-2697 SRQVMIGTPN
+2697 GRQVMIGTPN
-2707 DRYNSIADAGAV
+2707 YQSGSVTHAGAV

-2734 SQTSYTVDG
+2734 AQTSYTVDG

-2752 SLNNEFLVNT
+2752 LLNNAFLTNT
-2762 QDNIGGTFSVD
+2762 QGNIGGTFTVS
-2773 GATVIVDATLAVGD
+2773 GATVTVTEPLAVGD

-2798 LQIINANTPSNSA
+2798 LQIITANIPTDSA

-2817 ICRYSCSLYTGA
+2817 ICRYSCSLYIGA
-2829 PNDSSVLPY
+2829 PEDNSVLPH
-2838 AGSAQRNVNQ
+2838 AGSVQRNVNQ
-2848 SRVYGVITSLNTNP
+2848 SRVYGVTTSLNVNP

-2880 ALTQWNIDL
+2880 ELDQWNINL
-2889 AWPINTIVQYDLG
+2889 AWPINSIVEYDLG
-2902 VYRSIKAVPVG
+2902 VYRATKIVPVG
-2913 TAITDTKYW
+2913 IAITNTAYW

-2948 LPGTSTFGLLTV
+2948 LLGTSGFGLLTV
-2960 SVKNILAAEE
+2960 SVKNLVAAEE

-2986 RLGYNTFVYT
+2986 RLGFNTFAYT
-2996 QTITSPLPVLNA
+2996 QTITSPSPVLNA
-3008 EFGSALTIDTSALTL
+3008 NFGYALNIDTSALTL

-3038 DKGDTYFDGR
+3038 DKGKTYFDGR
-3048 TTTFSGPLDQSGA
+3048 TTTFSGPLYQSGA

-3089 QRVRELDRF
+3089 QRVRELDRY
-3098 GTAISYTNGLLLIGS
+3098 GISVSYTNGVLLAGS
-3113 PGSDLNDS
+3113 PGSDVDGS
-3121 TLSEMNYGR
+3121 TLSDLNYGR
-3130 VAVFKNATLTPAW
+3130 VAVFKNADLTPAW

-3158 NSVYSYSSRTGATTT
+3158 NSVYSYSLITGAKTT
-3173 YFDFIDPL
+3173 YFDFVDPL

-3189 AENLNYTGVVDP
+3189 AENLNYTGAIDP

-3209 NNQGQSWLAA
+3209 NNHGQSWFAA
-3219 HVGELWWDTSRVR
+3219 HVGELWWDTTRAR

-3240 ITYASR
+3240 ITYAAR
-3246 RWGQVFPGS
+3246 RWSQIFPGS
-3255 NINVYQWISSSV
+3255 SIDIYQWVGSSV
-3267 PPGNYTGP
+3267 PPANYAGP
-3275 GTPKNIISY
+3275 GTPRNILSY

-3289 VNDSGMI
+3289 INDSGMI
-3296 ETTYYFWVQGITTI
+3296 ETTYYFWVRGINTI

-3319 SQGVARYIADPRA
+3319 ALGISRYIADPRS
-3332 SGIPYVAFLT
+3332 SGIPYVAFLS
-3342 AGATAI
+3342 ASATAI
-3348 YNAGSNISAQDTI
+3348 YNAVNDISAQDTV
-3361 LSIEY
+3361 LSIEF
-3366 DQQLTDSN
+3366 DQQLTDNN

-3404 GVNSTGAK
+3404 GVNNTGAK
-3412 VPDVTLSLAN
+3412 VPDVTLSIAN

-3433 MFEDRFLALKNYFGR
+3433 MFADRFLALKNYFGR
-3448 ANSILAKFPITEIRS
+3448 VNSVLAQFPITEIRS
-3463 FALLNSK
+3463 FALLNSR

-3484 VANIEELSYQNFV
+3484 VANIEELSYQNLA
-3497 QVPVGYLYLVVSDSV
+3497 QVPVGYLYLVASDSRE
-3512 QNGLWAIYEVTAA
+3512 NGLWAIYQVTSA
-3525 KTFATLLLTRVQNYD
+3525 KTFATLALIRVQNYD
-3540 TSKYW
+3540 TRKYW
-3545 NHINWYLPDYDP
+3545 SHINWYLPDYD
-3557 SKQIVTTVAVYSDL
+3557 SSTQIITTVAVYSDL
-3571 SKLSLYQAPVGSS
+3571 STLSLYQAPVGSS
-3584 VRVTANSQNKWEIY
+3584 VRVSANSQNKWEIY
-3598 LRLTADNWERVG
+3598 LRLTANKWERVG

-3615 IEISSLLWNYKAAG
+3615 IEISSLLWDYEAG
-3629 FGFDSQVFDSQ
+3629 RFGFDSQVFDSQ

-3665 LLIERNRALMLMF
+3665 LLIERNRALVLMF

-3686 APNWLTKTSLIDVDH
+3686 APDWLTKTSLIDVDH

-3711 YRKDNQDFVV
+3711 YRRDNQDFVV

-3747 QGTLTDFDVPAYYD
+3747 QGTMTDFDVPAYYD
-3761 TSVIPN
+3761 TDVIPN

-3781 AVGTGTPSDVSDTA
+3781 AVGTGQPSDVSDADST
-3795 SSSLIWQDQPWNF
+3795 SLIWQNQPWNF

-3819 AIVADSGSGYTV
+3819 AIVSDAGSGYTV
-3831 APVATV
+3831 APVATI
-3837 TGDCVSPAII
+3837 TGDCVSPAVV
-3847 TVNISGLGRITGI
+3847 TVDINGSGRITGI
-3860 TIIDP
+3860 TIVDP

-3900 DPTAGTTG
+3900 DTTAGTTG

-3920 LTMRYDRYQ
+3920 ITMKYDRYQ

-3936 WEANV
+3936 WEPNV
-3941 SYDNGTLVRYD
+3941 NYDNGTQVRYD
-3952 NRVWEANSPTI
+3952 NRVWA
-3963 PVTASI
+3963 AD
-3969 ASSVMTVSTI
+3969 SSDS
-3979 PNGSPALA
+3979 
-3987 VDMILSITG
+3987 
-3996 VTGDPT
+3996 
-4002 IIGSIIGFL
+4002 
-4011 SGTGGVGTYTVAP
+4011 SG
-4024 GQTVLTT
+4024 
-4031 TITARSTTVESAT
+4031 VESAT
-4044 FDPAYWLLVNAG
+4044 FDPQQWALVNA
-4056 TYSYPLN
+4056 
-4063 LNVATG
+4063 AT
-4069 LPVNTGLSGVD
+4069 LSGVD
-4080 RTMGLYIPSVNEPGL
+4080 RTMGLYVPDVNEPGL
-4095 DLNLLIDGITY
+4095 DLGLLIEGITY

-4126 FDINPFDNISFGP
+4126 FDINPFDNISYGP

-4149 LDTIYESN
+4149 LDTIYESS
-4157 FLDTYLGLRATD
+4157 FRDIYLGLRPTD
-4169 INVVGG
+4169 INVDGG

-4197 LDFRVYTRPGSDWDE
+4197 LDFRVYTRPGSDWSGD
-4212 NGHGFGW
+4212 GHGFAW
-4219 KTIKWIYNS
+4219 KNIKWVYNS
-4228 TTAYT
+4228 TSAYSL
-4233 QSFAGL
+4233 SFADAL
-4239 VLNPVQIR
+4239 TDPVQIR
-4247 VTNQTQGRDLIQGIA
+4247 VTNQTQGRDLILDIA

-4270 VVEIIPSVSAPP
+4270 IVEIIPSVSAPP
-4282 AANGDVLVVGSFGIG
+4282 AADGDALVISVFSIG
-4297 GGNQLYKNIYNGADI
+4297 GGNQLYKNIYNGADVG
-4312 ANPLNIPVAR
+4312 NLLNIPVAY
-4322 VEIFELVIFVNGVL
+4322 VEIFDMVIFVNGAL
-4336 IHDYTYSA
+4336 IQDYTYTA
-4344 GFNQTT
+4344 GVNQTT

-4356 TYTSTDEIN
+4356 TYSSTDEIN
-4365 VTAIGVT
+4365 VTAIGDT
-4372 SGSLTYTWSTPQTQY
+4372 DGSLPYTWSTPQTQY
-4387 FVSYGQLDYMLDNSM
+4387 FVSYGQLEYQLDNFM
-4402 SGTNISNLVVE
+4402 SGTNIPNLVVE

-4425 MYVADG
+4425 FYIADG

-4446 LVADNEVL
+4446 LVSDNDVL
-4454 VYVNNEKLT
+4454 VYVNNQKLT
-4463 LGSDYIVEPYTGNDT
+4463 LGSDYIVEPYTGNDN
-4478 RYVDFA
+4478 RYVDFT
-4484 VAPATGSEVLISVT
+4484 VAPNVGSEVLISVT
-4498 TKADYV
+4498 TKADY
-4504 IIDDGSSMDN
+4504 IISDDSSSIDN
-4514 YTLVFR
+4514 YQLLFR
-4520 TSGGFY
+4520 TTGGFY
-4526 PQYGDIV
+4526 PQYGDII

-4538 NDTAQQNIVTLLW
+4538 NDTAQQSMVTLLW
-4551 QGPVVSGVVVVE
+4551 QGPVIEGAVVNE
-4563 PFDSTGFD
+4563 PFDSTDFD
-4571 VGTVTNDPGSFDFTN
+4571 VGDITDDPGSFDYTE

-4593 DFQLGRIITDPTR
+4593 DFQLGRVITDPTR

-4616 FYSDDYLIVGE
+4616 FYGDDYLISGE
-4627 QLILHGPPIGVTDVV
+4627 QLILHGPVIGVTDVV

-4666 IQATYRMTPN
+4666 IQATYRMTPA
-4676 TTTVLVEPLLADQDI
+4676 TTTTLVQPLLKDQDI
-4691 IYVDNADALTQPN
+4691 IYVDNANALTEPN
-4704 LAINI
+4704 LNINI
-4709 WGVITINGER
+4709 WGVITVNGER
-4719 IMYRELDTGNNTVS
+4719 IMYRVRDTENNTVS

-4739 AGTAVADH
+4739 AGTAAANHAVD
-4747 VNGSTVYN
+4747 SIVYN

-4763 VDYQDRV
+4763 IEYQDHIV
-4770 IYTNT
+4770 YTNT
-4775 LGDGSTTTF
+4775 LADGDTTTF
-4784 SAPNIDLSQL
+4784 TAPNIDLSKL

-4799 EQAILVYVA
+4799 EQAIMVYVA

-4819 SVAPATITFD
+4819 SVAPATITFGK
-4829 AAPTAGYEVS
+4829 APTAGYEVS
-4839 IRVRQGLGWYYPGD
+4839 IRVRQALGWYQPANGNPSD
-4853 GSTNGQA
+4853 GQA
-4860 LQITQTDAARFFRG
+4860 LQVTQTDAARFFRG

>member
-42 YVGRRIGP
+42 YIGRRVGP
-50 GVNPNNYYVVEPTAE
+50 GVNPNDYYVVEPTAE
-65 RANYQLEPGVVSL
+65 RANYQLEPGVVKFA
-78 VPDTG
+78 PDTG
-83 TIADAITY
+83 DHLVGAITY
-91 PGITDALARQGAFTD
+91 PGISDALSRQGAFT
-106 NSARLYTS
+106 NNAARLYTS
-114 DYYSWDPFVSF
+114 DYYTWDPFINF

-138 GGPPS
+138 GGPLS
-143 VIVSATTV
+143 VIVS
-151 PTTGTFDV
+151 PTTIPTTETFEV
-159 TRSDTGYEFSTIS
+159 TRTDTAYDFSTIL
-172 GNNPALTLVRGG
+172 GDNPALTLVRGG

-198 IQADPGV
+198 IQSEPGIS
-205 NGRLP
+205 GRLP

-224 NNGEDSGIVSFDV
+224 NNGEDSGVVSFDV
-237 PDKNAQQFY
+237 PYKNAQQFY
-246 YDLPLIDTVPTLG
+246 YNLPLIDTVPTPG
-259 QVDLLTTTLQFDQVN
+259 QVDLLTTTLKFDQVN

-280 FLDQNPNGIDGITN
+280 FLEQNPNGIDGITN
-294 LNGRTLV
+294 LDGRTIV

-312 GWLITTQFDPLLEI
+312 GWVITTQFDPLLR
-326 LSQNGLPGSYDNL
+326 LDSQNGLPGSYDNL
-339 TYDQTTPITNVNTR
+339 TYDQATPILDVNTR

-360 YQYTTSG
+360 YQNTVG
-367 EVILNLTSVTQC
+367 GDVILNLTSVTAC
-379 PNLSKFTVIFGA
+379 PNLSKFTVLFGA
-391 EWSGTQW
+391 EWSSTQW
-398 YRNAEGYFEQIP
+398 YRNAEGYFQQIP

-415 QDLLWYQ
+415 KDLLWYQ
-422 DGTNPDIFGQIRLVT
+422 DGTNPDIFGQIRLVD
-437 QDNSEFIN
+437 QVNSDSIN
-445 VVTDILGKKTY
+445 VITDILGKKTY

-478 SSYQSQTYYVAG
+478 SSYQSPTYYVAG

-497 LPVTD
+497 LPVTN
-502 YVTPEIIRTAT
+502 YITPEIVRTAS

-524 NWDGTLNEPLDLD
+524 NWDGTLNEPLDPD
-537 YITIALDSPDLNAW
+537 YLTIALDSPDLNAW
-551 TRSNRWFHVDVI
+551 TRSNRWFHIDVI
-563 NAAATYNNTTAVL
+563 TAAAAYNNTTAVL
-576 DNRFRAKRPIIEF
+576 DNTFRAKRPIIEF
-589 RGGIRL
+589 RGGTRL
-595 YTMGTQAKAP
+595 YNMGTQAKAP
-605 IDVIDLN
+605 VSVIDLN
-612 QTDALSNINGSTGYY
+612 QSDALSNVNGATGYY
-627 IDGYEL
+627 VDGYEL
-633 QQGSRVIFARDSD
+633 QQGNRVIFALDSD

-656 NFISPATGP
+656 TFISPASDE
-665 LPDSTLQSE
+665 LHDSTLLNEQ
-674 PIIDLVLASDAESLI
+674 PVIDLVPADDAQALI

-706 YYDGVQWIQAQQKT
+706 YYDGVQWIQSQQKT
-720 SVNQTPMF
+720 QVNQSPMF
-728 DVYDLNGY
+728 DVYDQAGY
-736 SLGNSAVYP
+736 SLGNSVVYP
-745 SSTFRITKNNLG
+745 SSTFRTTKNNLG
-757 TIVGGSA
+757 DIIGGSA
-764 LFSYALGTSGIQD
+764 LFSYALGTSGIED
-777 TVLGFP
+777 TVLGFS

-823 VKQYADRTVYQKE
+823 VRQYENRTVYQKE
-836 IGWQRAAVKSQIYQ
+836 IGWQKAAVKSQIYQ

-868 TLTVTTAPA
+868 TLTITTPPA
-877 DGSSLQIGQELR
+877 DGSSLQIGQGLS
-889 GKGVTA
+889 GKGVAT
-895 GTEITGLINGT
+895 GTQITGLINGT
-906 GGTGTYSVSISQT
+906 GGIGTYSVSISQT
-919 VLPTAITA
+919 VLPTVMAA

-938 LNGPI
+938 PTGSI
-943 PSIKLYATSISQNYS
+943 PSVKFYATSISQNYS
-958 SQFQD
+958 SLFQD
-963 PGTYTIT
+963 PTTYTVT
-970 TSDNNT
+970 TTDTNT
-976 VVRINTNTEL
+976 VITINPGTKL
-986 VYGDIVEI
+986 VYGDVVEV

-1002 NVGFYQVPIN
+1002 KVGFYQVPIN

-1034 DSIAQNLVNLTGSVN
+1034 DSITQNLVNLTGAAN

-1070 SSPLTLAGYF
+1070 SSPMTLAGYF
-1080 LREPDYNIFASLE
+1080 LREPDYDIFASLE

-1103 AQFLNQAAAGD
+1103 AQFLNQAGAGD
-1114 YVNMTIPDILNAV
+1114 YVNMTIPEILNAV
-1127 FDEINIARNSSNS
+1127 FSEINVARNSSNP

-1152 YTETQTIVTPIT
+1152 YTQIQTTVTPIT
-1164 TQIFD
+1164 TQVFD
-1169 LNQVY
+1169 LTQVY
-1174 NYTSANYQ
+1174 NYKSANYQ
-1182 ALLVYLSGQYTN
+1182 ALLVYLSGSYTN
-1194 GESRLLTRDVEYI
+1194 GESRLLTRGVEYI

-1219 PLTTGDVV
+1219 PLSVGDVV
-1227 TIQEYEATYGSY
+1227 TIQEYEATYGNY

-1265 PIFVIRGHDGS
+1265 PVFVIRGHDGS
-1276 ITRAFNDFRDALLLE
+1276 ITRAFNDFRDELLLE

-1303 GNPIPLAAAEVI
+1303 GNPIPLTAADVI
-1315 PGQFRTT
+1315 PGEFRTT
-1322 DYSLAEIQEILN
+1322 DYSLLEVQDILN

-1344 KLDYKAQDYIKTN
+1344 KLDYKAQDYVKTN

-1362 YSTAANKLTNN
+1362 YSTASNKLTGD
-1373 QPLVVGAWRGIYN
+1373 PLAVGAWRGIYN
-1386 YFYDTIYPTTRP
+1386 YFYDTIYPTSRP
-1398 WEMLGFSEIPVWWI
+1398 WEMLGFSEMPLWWMD
-1412 NEYGPPPYTSGNLVL
+1412 EYGPPPYTSGNLVL

-1434 LVRDPVAN
+1434 LVRDPVAP
-1442 YIRPE
+1442 YVRPA
-1447 YVRPGLLNVI
+1447 YVRPGLLDVI
-1457 PAGSEGELLSPMQCV
+1457 PAGSEGALLSPMQTV
-1472 VANFNSNDFQKS
+1472 VGNFNSNDFQKS

-1502 YPFAIMRLLALTRS
+1502 YPFAIMRLLVLTRP

-1528 YRFDTDYNQYLYNQ
+1528 YRFDTDYDQYLYNQ

-1570 NRQRGINSTNALTA
+1570 NRQRGINSTDALTA

-1604 LLGVYTEQ
+1604 LLGIYTEQ

-1638 FGELTYS
+1638 FAQLTYS
-1645 SVIVQVTETGWQV
+1645 SVIVQATEAGWTV
-1658 FGYNQSRPYFNILQS
+1658 YGYNQSQPYFNILQS
-1673 RVSGTLAEIS
+1673 RVSGQLATIS

-1703 YAYEFINRTLVVD
+1703 YSYEFVNRTLVAD

-1726 QQGMIFKNLE
+1726 QQGMIFKNIE

-1744 QMASEFL
+1744 QMVSEFL

-1769 ASQFLVEKP
+1769 ASQFIVEKP
-1778 GAIVESI
+1778 GAIVDSI
-1785 AAQTVENMVLTAN
+1785 AAQTAENMILTAN
-1798 GTQYNARD
+1798 GTQYNTRD

-1815 FSVTSL
+1815 FSITSL
-1821 SRETINFLNIKF
+1821 SRETINFINIKF

-1843 NTSIFND
+1843 NVSIFDD

-1863 IRLVGWNTTQW
+1863 IRLVGWNTTNW

-1882 FILNQDNIESWNPL
+1882 FILNQDNIKQWDPL

-1909 TYYSAIDIVQPSSK
+1909 TYYSAVDIVQPSSK

-1953 NSYNVYSAN
+1953 NSYNVYTAN
-1962 LELNQDLFSYA
+1962 LELNQDLFAYG

-2000 LGTKGTLRAADVF
+2000 LGTKGTQRAAEIF
-2013 SFADLGRGVAQ
+2013 SLADLGRGVAQ
-2024 YDIYENWAILRGT
+2024 YKIYENWAILRGT

-2060 STIQVIETGESSEA
+2060 STIQVIEPGESSDA
-2074 NQTVLVSD
+2074 NQTVLVNN

-2107 LPSAGYVNFEDVDI
+2107 LPSAGYVNFDDVDI

-2130 NLDINL
+2130 NLDASL
-2136 NDIVLGATIWAA
+2136 TDVVLGATIWAA
-2148 KINDYDWGI
+2148 KINNYDWGI

-2162 LPGYLRSVTA
+2162 LPGYLSSITT
-2172 NLDGTSVFTFTHPHG
+2172 NLDGTSVFTFTEPHG
-2187 ISTVDAT
+2187 ISTVNAT
-2194 TANLTFIVR
+2194 NANLTFVVR
-2203 YFADQVDGTYKILNA
+2203 YFSDQVDGSYKIISA
-2218 PSITQL
+2218 PSINQL
-2224 VAVFS
+2224 VAIFS
-2229 FANSNQVSESGN
+2229 FANQSQTIETGN

-2256 DTVNLPYAN
+2256 DVVNLPYAN

-2286 EKQDVFTSATEVKA
+2286 EKQDVFTSATEIKA
-2300 QIPITDSLFGNS
+2300 VVPETDSLFGLS
-2312 VAQSNNNLY
+2312 IAQSKDNLY
-2321 AIVGSPGYGSSVGV
+2321 AIVGSPTFNSGAGA

-2342 ATNPLQENSI
+2342 SINPFLQNSVV
-2352 LELSGVPDV
+2352 ELSGVPDTL
-2361 FLFGWAVSIGDQIWQ
+2361 LFGWSTSIGNQSWQ

-2381 ASYNDS
+2381 ASYNDC

-2392 YYRRPGS
+2392 IYRFPGA
-2399 NDFTNTAL
+2399 NTFTPTAL
-2407 LTAPDTDLTLPAEFG
+2407 LTVPDTEDLLLPAEFG
-2422 YSVAISR
+2422 YSVAMSR

-2451 VQSQTVSYVTNG
+2451 VQSQSVSYVGDG
-2463 TTAIYNYSDSIVVN
+2463 TTTIFNYSDYCVVDP
-2477 SAYPGQLT
+2477 SYPEQLT
-2485 VVLNNQLLTYGSD
+2485 VVLNNRLLTYGLD
-2498 YTQTATNIVLNSI
+2498 YTQTATNIVLNS
-2511 PPAQLGLTISR
+2511 PAPSQLTLQIGR
-2522 RTSASYT
+2522 RTSIAYT
-2529 SDGST
+2529 GDGSA

-2546 TNIYSAI
+2546 TNVYSFE
-2553 VFVNGVTQR
+2553 VSVNGVLQR
-2562 PNIDYEYIFDDSSY
+2562 PNIDYQYVNDDSSY
-2576 GYAIS
+2576 GHAIIFINVPAS
-2581 FFDAPPPDAD
+2581 DSNIVATATSYFD
-2591 IIITANSYYTLADTI
+2591 LVDTI

-2622 VTNTSIGSPLLTKGM
+2622 VTGVSIGSPLLTKGM
-2637 KLSGTG
+2637 KLSGNG
-2643 VSSIPETTITDF
+2643 VTSTPETTITGF
-2655 ISGTGGIGTYTVYPS
+2655 ISGTGGVGTYTVYPS

-2684 NARFGHSVACTVD
+2684 DARFGHSVACTVD
-2697 SRQVMIGTPN
+2697 GRQVMAGTPN
-2707 DRYNSIADAGAV
+2707 DRYDDVIRAGAV
-2719 YVYDRSVQNFVITNA
+2719 YVYDRSVQNFVITDA
-2734 SQTSYTVDG
+2734 AQTAYTVDG
-2743 GVLVDPTFV
+2743 GVLVNPTFV
-2752 SLNNEFLVNT
+2752 VLNNAFLTNT
-2762 QDNIGGTFSVD
+2762 QNNIGGTFSVS
-2773 GATVIVDATLAVGD
+2773 GATVTVDETLAVGD

-2798 LQIINANTPSNSA
+2798 LQIINANVPTNSA

-2829 PNDSSVLPY
+2829 PEDSSILPY
-2838 AGSAQRNVNQ
+2838 AGSVQRNVNQ
-2848 SRVYGVITSLNTNP
+2848 SRVYGVTTSLNVNP

-2880 ALTQWNIDL
+2880 ELDQWNINL
-2889 AWPINTIVQYDLG
+2889 AWPINSIVQYDLG
-2902 VYRSIKAVPVG
+2902 VYRSIKIVPVG

-2948 LPGTSTFGLLTV
+2948 LPGTSAFGLLTV
-2960 SVKNILAAEE
+2960 SVKNLVAAEE

-2986 RLGYNTFVYT
+2986 RLGFNTFAYT
-2996 QTITSPLPVLNA
+2996 QTITSPSPVLNA
-3008 EFGSALTIDTSALTL
+3008 EFGFAVNIDTSALTL
-3023 TVGAPAGNLYRPNTF
+3023 TVGAPAGNIYRPNTF
-3038 DKGDTYFDGR
+3038 DKGKTYFDGR
-3048 TTTFSGPLDQSGA
+3048 TTAFNGPLYQSGA

-3076 NPGKFVFGQQIYD
+3076 NPGKFVFGQQVYD
-3089 QRVRELDRF
+3089 QRVRELDRY
-3098 GTAISYTNGLLLIGS
+3098 GIAVSYTDGVLLIGS
-3113 PGSDLNDS
+3113 PGSDIDDS
-3121 TLSEMNYGR
+3121 TLSELNYGR
-3130 VAVFKNATLTPAW
+3130 VARFTNYDLTPAW

-3158 NSVYSYSSRTGATTT
+3158 NSVYSYSLVTGAKTT

-3189 AENLNYTGVVDP
+3189 SENLNYTGAIDP

-3209 NNQGQSWLAA
+3209 NNHGQSWFAA
-3219 HVGELWWDTSRVR
+3219 HVGELWWDTTRTR

-3246 RWGQVFPGS
+3246 RWSQIFPGS
-3255 NINVYQWISSSV
+3255 SIDIYQWVASSV
-3267 PPGNYTGP
+3267 PPASYTGP
-3275 GTPKNIISY
+3275 GTPRNRVSY

-3289 VNDSGMI
+3289 INDSGMI
-3296 ETTYYFWVQGITTI
+3296 ETTYYFWVSGITTI

-3319 SQGVARYIADPRA
+3319 AVGISRYIADPRS
-3332 SGIPYVAFLT
+3332 SGIPYVAFLS
-3342 AGATAI
+3342 ASATAI
-3348 YNAGSNISAQDTI
+3348 YNAANDISAQDTV
-3361 LSIEY
+3361 LSIEF
-3366 DQQLTDSN
+3366 DQQLTDNN

-3404 GVNSTGAK
+3404 GVNTTGAQ
-3412 VPDVTLSLAN
+3412 VPDVTLGIAN

-3433 MFEDRFLALKNYFGR
+3433 MFADRFLALKNYFGR
-3448 ANSILAKFPITEIRS
+3448 VNSVLAQFPITEIRS
-3463 FALLNSK
+3463 FALLNSR
-3470 EPEPPAGTGEWDKR
+3470 EPEPPAGIGDWDKR
-3484 VANIEELSYQNFV
+3484 VATIEELSYQNLA
-3497 QVPVGYLYLVVSDSV
+3497 QVPVGYLYLVASDSRE
-3512 QNGLWAIYEVTAA
+3512 NGLWAIYQVTEA
-3525 KTFATLLLTRVQNYD
+3525 KTFATLLLIRVQNYD
-3540 TSKYW
+3540 TRKYW
-3545 NHINWYLPDYDP
+3545 NHINWYLPDYD
-3557 SKQIVTTVAVYSDL
+3557 SSIQIITTVAVYSDL

-3598 LRLTADNWERVG
+3598 LRVTTNKWERVG

-3615 IEISSLLWNYKAAG
+3615 IEISSLLWDYEAG
-3629 FGFDSQVFDSQ
+3629 KFGFDSQVFDSQ

-3645 PVIETRRIIQAIN
+3645 PVIETRRIIQAVN

-3665 LLIERNRALMLMF
+3665 LLVERNRALILMF

-3711 YRKDNQDFVV
+3711 YRRDNQDFVV

-3737 NLIYNGLDDY
+3737 NLIYNGIDDY
-3747 QGTLTDFDVPAYYD
+3747 QGSMTDFDVPAYYD
-3761 TSVIPN
+3761 TNVIPN
-3767 QFVSPI
+3767 QFISPI
-3773 LTPYAVST
+3773 LTPYTVST
-3781 AVGTGTPSDVSDTA
+3781 AVGTGHPSDVSDADST
-3795 SSSLIWQDQPWNF
+3795 SLIWQDQPWNF

-3819 AIVADSGSGYTV
+3819 AIVAESGSGYTV
-3831 APVATV
+3831 APIATV
-3837 TGDCVSPAII
+3837 TGDCVSPAVIK
-3847 TVNISGLGRITGI
+3847 VNINGEGHITGI
-3860 TIIDP
+3860 TIVDP

-3891 AGPGQGENT
+3891 SGPGQGENT
-3900 DPTAGTTG
+3900 DPNSETAG

-3936 WEANV
+3936 WEPNV
-3941 SYDNGTLVRYD
+3941 SYNNGTLVRYD
-3952 NRVWEANSPTI
+3952 NRVWEANSPKI

-3969 ASSVMTVSTI
+3969 KNSVMTVTKV
-3979 PNGSPALA
+3979 PNGSPALEI
-3987 VDMILSITG
+3987 DMVISGTG
-3996 VTGDPT
+3996 VTSGT
-4002 IIGSIIGFL
+4002 IITGYL
-4011 SGTGGVGTYTVAP
+4011 SGNGGVGTYTVSLS
-4024 GQTVLTT
+4024 QTVLST
-4031 TITARSTTVESAT
+4031 TITARATAVESAT
-4044 FDPAYWLLVNAG
+4044 FDPAYWSLVNAG

-4063 LNVATG
+4063 LDVTTE

-4080 RTMGLYIPSVNEPGL
+4080 RTMGLYVPSVNEPGL
-4095 DLNLLIDGITY
+4095 DLGLLIDGITY

-4126 FDINPFDNISFGP
+4126 FDINPFDNIAYGP

-4157 FLDTYLGLRATD
+4157 FRDIYLGLRPTD
-4169 INVVGG
+4169 INVNGG

-4197 LDFRVYTRPGSDWDE
+4197 LDFRVYTRPGADWDGD
-4212 NGHGFGW
+4212 GHGFAW
-4219 KTIKWIYNS
+4219 NTIKWNYNS
-4228 TTAYT
+4228 ILAYT
-4233 QSFAGL
+4233 QSFAGAL
-4239 VLNPVQIR
+4239 ADPVQIR
-4247 VTNQTQGRDLIQGIA
+4247 VTNLTQGRDLALGIA
-4262 YTVDWVNQ
+4262 YAVDWVNQ
-4270 VVEIIPSVSAPP
+4270 IVEIIPSVSAPP
-4282 AANGDVLVVGSFGIG
+4282 AANGDALVISIFGIG
-4297 GGNQLYKNIYNGADI
+4297 GGNQLYRNIYNGADVG
-4312 ANPLNIPVAR
+4312 NFLNIPVADA
-4322 VEIFELVIFVNGVL
+4322 EISDMVIFVNGAL
-4336 IHDYTYSA
+4336 INDYTYTA
-4344 GFNQTT
+4344 GVNQTT
-4350 NIVFGN
+4350 NIAFAN
-4356 TYTSTDEIN
+4356 TYTSSDELNI
-4365 VTAIGVT
+4365 TAIGNT
-4372 SGSLTYTWSTPQTQY
+4372 DGSLPYTWSTPQTQY
-4387 FVSYGQLDYMLDNSM
+4387 FISYGQLDYQLDNSM
-4402 SGTNISNLVVE
+4402 SGTNVPNLVVE

-4425 MYVADG
+4425 FYIADG

-4437 PNRGGYSLA
+4437 PTRGGYSLA
-4446 LVADNEVL
+4446 LVSDNDVL

-4463 LGSDYIVEPYTGNDT
+4463 LGSDYLVEPYTGNDT
-4478 RYVDFA
+4478 RYVDFTI
-4484 VAPATGSEVLISVT
+4484 APSVGSEVLISVT
-4498 TKADYV
+4498 TKADY
-4504 IIDDGSSMDN
+4504 IISDDSSSIDN
-4514 YTLVFR
+4514 YQLVFR
-4520 TSGGFY
+4520 TTGGFY
-4526 PQYGDIV
+4526 PRYGDIV
-4533 GVTSW
+4533 SVTSW
-4538 NDTAQQNIVTLLW
+4538 NDTAQQSIVTLLW
-4551 QGPVVSGVVVVE
+4551 QGPVIEGAVVNE
-4563 PFDSTGFD
+4563 PFDSTDFD
-4571 VGTVTNDPGSFDFTN
+4571 LGDVNYDPGSFDYTE
-4586 GVQVIVN
+4586 GIQVNVN
-4593 DFQLGRIITDPTR
+4593 DFQLGRVITDPTR
-4606 MWVTKNGNRI
+4606 MWVTKNGKHI
-4616 FYSDDYLIVGE
+4616 FYGDDYLISGE
-4627 QLILHGPPIGVTDVV
+4627 QLILHGPVISKTDVV

-4655 MEFRIFQDMRG
+4655 MEFRVFQDMRG
-4666 IQATYRMTPN
+4666 IQATYRMTPA
-4676 TTTVLVEPLLADQDI
+4676 TTTTLVQPLLKGQDI
-4691 IYVDNADALTQPN
+4691 IYVDNASALTEPN
-4704 LAINI
+4704 LNINI
-4709 WGVITINGER
+4709 WGAITINGER
-4719 IMYRELDTGNNTVS
+4719 IMYRVLDTTNNTVS

-4739 AGTAVADH
+4739 AGTAAANHEVD
-4747 VNGSTVYN
+4747 SIVYN
-4755 IGIGNLAP
+4755 IGRGNLAP
-4763 VDYQDRV
+4763 AEYQDRV
-4770 IYTNT
+4770 VYTNT
-4775 LGDGSTTTF
+4775 LADGSTTTF
-4784 SAPNIDLSQL
+4784 SAPNIDLSL
-4794 STSFA
+4794 LALSFA

-4808 GLRVYTGYTVD
+4808 GIRVYTGYTVD

-4829 AAPTAGYEVS
+4829 TAPTAGYEVS
-4839 IRVRQGLGWYYPGD
+4839 IRVRQALGWYGPGVKP
-4853 GSTNGQA
+4853 TNGQA